1 VTPPERLKSLFAG
14 LYGSIVV
21 LAVVPYG
28 LVQTV
33 PFTVV
38 AIAVFLLA
46 VAAAFL
52 LGAPRRG
59 RWAFDAILLLFALA
73 SLWILLQTLDLGS
86 LFLGHPVWK
95 EAHALAGASRAAIS
109 VAPAD
114 SRAALLQ
121 IALPAVTF
129 LAALAIADTDERARL
144 ILKMLAVGAGLI
156 AIFGIG
162 QFLLYPNL
170 ILIEEKPTD
179 RTSLTAVFV
188 NHNTAATFLGLGFLL
203 LATFLSETGRT
214 VAGYSR
220 SRARTTAFLVLAGLS
235 LSVFTALML
244 SQSRGGVFATAIACL
259 AYLPFL
265 LRQWTTEG
273 SSLFGLETGARR
285 RKRLLAAA
293 AALAVLSMLLVFASR
308 TLFRANV
315 RGTEDA
321 RFCYW
326 PDVARAISE
335 NWLTG
340 TGFGTFRTVFSAYRN
355 PDCGIVGLFDRA
367 HNSYL
372 EGFLTL
378 GIVFPALMVAIFC
391 ILARIFR
398 DGYRTRRRMQH
409 YAGLGLAGTLLV
421 ATHAIVDFSLQIPGF
436 AMFYAAFL
444 GAITSLCYGAP
455 AKMQARQ

>member
-1 VTPPERLKSLFAG
+1 MTPSERLKSLFAG

-33 PFTVV
+33 PFTIV
-38 AIAVFLLA
+38 AVTVFLLA
-46 VAAAFL
+46 LAAAFL
-52 LGAPRRG
+52 MGAPRRG
-59 RWAFDAILLLFALA
+59 RWAFNAILLLLTLA
-73 SLWILLQTLDLGS
+73 SLWILLQTLDFGS
-86 LFLGHPVWK
+86 LTFVHPVWK

-129 LAALAIADTDERARL
+129 LAGLIIADTDEQARL
-144 ILKMLAVGAGLI
+144 ILKILASGAGLI
-156 AIFGIG
+156 AIFGLG
-162 QFLLYPNL
+162 QFLLYPDL

-179 RTSLTAVFV
+179 RLSLTAVFV

-214 VAGYSR
+214 VAGYSH

-235 LSVFTALML
+235 LAVFTALML
-244 SQSRGGVFATAIACL
+244 SQSRGGVLATAIACL

-265 LRQWTTEG
+265 LRQWMTEG
-273 SSLFGLETGARR
+273 RSLFGPQTGAGR
-285 RKRLLAAA
+285 RKPMLVAAA
-293 AALAVLSMLLVFASR
+293 VLAVLSILLVFASR
-308 TLFRANV
+308 TLFRVNV

-340 TGFGTFRTVFSAYRN
+340 TGFGTFRTVFSAYRSA
-355 PDCGIVGLFDRA
+355 DCGIVGLFDRA

-378 GIVFPALMVAIFC
+378 GIVSPVLMLAVFC
-391 ILARIFR
+391 IFGRIFR
-398 DGYRTRRRMQH
+398 DGYRNRRRMQH

-436 AMFYAAFL
+436 AIFYAAFL
-444 GAITSLCYGAP
+444 GGITSLCYGAP
-455 AKMQARQ
+455 TKLQARQ